1 MLSVAILLRTF
12 LVISSL
18 TYGTFMNANPNVDAR
33 NHNEI
38 RIKEGKSG
46 IFVGSSAHLELWIFY
61 SLMHK
66 KHLAHKLGVKEYLE
80 KFVEKVNAI
89 FETQA
94 KILNVKF
101 TLAGSRLWNEEHRAL
116 SPDMQSLDAELLKE
130 ILKVYAGREEKQ
142 WKKQHPHRHIAAFL
156 YLTPK
161 QIKDMDE
168 NNKIVSGVSGQI
180 GGICVK
186 DEKVAAVTDSPG
198 KYTGV
203 RSAARQLSRLMGAV
217 YDGEEPPPQELVPG
231 SDGAQ
236 DCSYS
241 DGYLMGKEDVNG
253 EKSLKLS
260 DCSSYQH
267 IMGLRN
273 RGPGCYGTSTEK
285 ESLSNFI
292 EK

>member
-18 TYGTFMNANPNVDAR
+18 TYGTFMNANPNVGAGNR
-33 NHNEI
+33 NEI
-38 RIKEGKSG
+38 RIKERKSG
-46 IFVGSSAHLELWIFY
+46 MFVGSSAHLELWIFY

-142 WKKQHPHRHIAAFL
+142 WKKQHPHKNIAAFL

-180 GGICVK
+180 GGICLK
-186 DEKVAAVTDSPG
+186 DENVAAVTDSPG
-198 KYTGV
+198 EYTGV

-217 YDGEEPPPQELVPG
+217 YDGENPPGSDFVKG
-231 SDGAQ
+231 SDGAKSC
-236 DCSYS
+236 DPKE
-241 DGYLMGKEDVNG
+241 GFLMGKWEGND
-253 EKSLKLS
+253 EKSFNLS
-260 DCSSYQH
+260 ECTPYQH
-267 IMGLRN
+267 IMGLRQ
-273 RGPGCYGTSTEK
+273 RGPGCYGTPAEK
-285 ESLSNFI
+285 KNMLKTI
-292 EK
+292 K